1 MHIADWI
8 IVILYFAYVL
18 AEGFRHGK
26 KNQNLDDYFRGKRS
40 LRWWAVGLSVMA
52 TQASAITYIGTTGQ
66 AYNAGMS
73 FIQVY
78 LPQPLVMVILCMTF
92 VPFFY
97 RANIFTAY
105 EYLERRFDAKTRSL
119 TSFIFLV
126 SRGLAVS
133 FVLYA
138 PSIILA
144 VIFGWNEL
152 VTITIMGASTI
163 LYTTIGGNKAVIM
176 IDAKQMLLMFA
187 GIFIA
192 IALFVSKFPANYSI
206 GDAVHLAGLEGKWN
220 SIDLSMDLKN
230 SYTLLSGMLGGFF
243 LALSYFG
250 CDQSQVQRYLTG
262 RSLTESRMSLMLN
275 AFLKVPM
282 QFLILAVG
290 VLMFVSYHFIK
301 PPLNFSAENQSVLMQ
316 KAGSRYAELEK
327 RYDAVF
333 QERRVEALSLSEA
346 RKSHNA
352 VALRVAEGRY
362 READAAFREL
372 KNENRALLKSVTGS
386 EPSSEVNY
394 IFPSFLIR
402 HAPTGILGIM
412 LAVIFAAAMS
422 SFSSEINS
430 LASATIIDFYKR
442 YFCKT
447 AGDAH
452 YLWVSRGATLF
463 WGAFAT
469 GAACYAGKL
478 GSLIE
483 AVNKVGSYFY
493 GPILGV
499 FLLAFMVRRCNG
511 TGAFYGLIAGE
522 IAVFA
527 VAYYSSISWLYYNVV
542 GVAVVLAAGTAI
554 SMLRPSQADSSR
566 SGEIRQ

>member
-8 IVILYFAYVL
+8 IIILYFAYVL
-18 AEGFRHGK
+18 AEGVRHGK
-26 KNQNLDDYFRGKRS
+26 KNKNLDDYFRGTRS

-66 AYNAGMS
+66 AYDAGMS

-78 LPQPLVMVILCMTF
+78 LPQPLVMVVLCMTF

-97 RANIFTAY
+97 KANIFTAY

-119 TSFIFLV
+119 TSFIFLL

-144 VIFGWNEL
+144 VIFGWNEI
-152 VTITIMGASTI
+152 VTILIMGASTI
-163 LYTTIGGNKAVIM
+163 LYTTIGGNKAVIL

-187 GIFIA
+187 GIFVA
-192 IALFVSKFPANYSI
+192 IALFVSQFPSGFSI
-206 GDAVHLAGLEGKWN
+206 GDAVHLAGLEQKWN
-220 SIDLSMDLKN
+220 SIDLSLDPSN

-262 RSLTESRMSLMLN
+262 RSLTESRMSLILN

-290 VLMFVSYHFIK
+290 VLMFVSFHFIK
-301 PPLNFSAENQSVLMQ
+301 PPLNFNESNHGVLTQ
-316 KAGSRYAELEK
+316 KAGARYSELEK
-327 RYDAVF
+327 KHDAAF
-333 QERRVEALSLSEA
+333 QERRDAAVSLSEA
-346 RKSHNA
+346 RKSGRQELLSA
-352 VALRVAEGRY
+352 AEQRY
-362 READAAFREL
+362 RRAETEFRNV
-372 KNENRALLKSVTGS
+372 KKENHVLLKSVLQT
-386 EPSSEVNY
+386 EPSSDVNY
-394 IFPSFLIR
+394 IFPSFLI
-402 HAPTGILGIM
+402 HYAPTGVLGIM

-442 YFCKT
+442 HFQT
-447 AGDAH
+447 NASDSH
-452 YLWVSRGATLF
+452 YLWVSRGATFF
-463 WGAFAT
+463 WGCFAMV
-469 GAACYAGKL
+469 AACYAGKL

-499 FLLAFMVRRCNG
+499 FLLAFLVRRSNG
-511 TGAFYGLIAGE
+511 TGAFYGLLAGE
-522 IAVFA
+522 AAVFT
-527 VAYYSSISWLYYNVV
+527 VAYFSSISWLYYNVV
-542 GVAVVLAAGTAI
+542 GVAVVLAAGTLI
-554 SMLRPSQADSSR
+554 SRIADSR
-566 SGEIRQ
+566 R

>member
-8 IVILYFAYVL
+8 IIILYFAYVL
-18 AEGFRHGK
+18 AEGVRHGK
-26 KNQNLDDYFRGKRS
+26 KNKNLDDYFRGTRS

-66 AYNAGMS
+66 AYDAGMS

-78 LPQPLVMVILCMTF
+78 LPQPLVMVVLCMTF

-97 RANIFTAY
+97 KANIFTAY

-119 TSFIFLV
+119 TSFIFLL

-144 VIFGWNEL
+144 VIFGWNEI
-152 VTITIMGASTI
+152 VTILIMGASTI
-163 LYTTIGGNKAVIM
+163 LYTTVGGNKAVIL

-187 GIFIA
+187 GIFVA
-192 IALFVSKFPANYSI
+192 IALFVSQFPSGFSL
-206 GDAVHLAGLEGKWN
+206 GDAVHLAGLEQKWN
-220 SIDLSMDLKN
+220 SIDLSLDPSN

-262 RSLTESRMSLMLN
+262 RSLTESRMSLILN

-290 VLMFVSYHFIK
+290 VLMFVSFHFIK
-301 PPLNFSAENQSVLMQ
+301 PPLNFNESNYSTLVQ
-316 KAGSRYAELEK
+316 KAGARYGELEK
-327 RYDAVF
+327 KHDAAF
-333 QERRVEALSLSEA
+333 QERRDAAVSLSEA
-346 RKSHNA
+346 RKSGRQELLSA
-352 VALRVAEGRY
+352 AEQRY
-362 READAAFREL
+362 RRAESAFRNV
-372 KNENRALLKSVTGS
+372 KKENQALLKSVLQA
-386 EPSSEVNY
+386 EPSSDINY
-394 IFPSFLIR
+394 IFPSFLIH
-402 HAPTGILGIM
+402 HAPTGVLGIM

-430 LASATIIDFYKR
+430 LASATIIEFYKR
-442 YFCKT
+442 YFQMN
-447 AGDAH
+447 ASDSH

-463 WGAFAT
+463 WGCFAT
-469 GAACYAGKL
+469 AAACYAGKL

-499 FLLAFMVRRCNG
+499 FLLAFLVRRSNG
-511 TGAFYGLIAGE
+511 TGAFYGLLAGE
-522 IAVFA
+522 AAVFA

-542 GVAVVLAAGTAI
+542 GVAAVLVAGTLI
-554 SMLRPSQADSSR
+554 SRIADSR
-566 SGEIRQ
+566 R

>member
-26 KNQNLDDYFRGKRS
+26 KNKNLDDYFRGKRS
-40 LRWWAVGLSVMA
+40 LRWWAIGLSVMA

-66 AYNAGMS
+66 AYDSGMS

-78 LPQPLVMVILCMTF
+78 LPQPLVMIVLCMTF

-97 RANIFTAY
+97 RANVFTAY

-119 TSFIFLV
+119 TSFIFLI

-144 VIFGWNEL
+144 VIFGWNED
-152 VTITIMGASTI
+152 VTILIMGASTI
-163 LYTTIGGNKAVIM
+163 IYTTIGGNKAVIM

-192 IALFVSKFPANYSI
+192 IALFVFRFPSSYSI

-220 SIDLSMDLKN
+220 SIDLSLDLKN

-262 RSLTESRMSLMLN
+262 RSLTESRMSLVLN

-301 PPLNFSAENQSVLMQ
+301 PPLNFSEANRNMLVQ
-316 KAGSRYAELEK
+316 KAGSRYADLEK
-327 RYDAVF
+327 RYDAMF
-333 QERRVEALSLSEA
+333 QERRTAALSMSEA
-346 RKSHNA
+346 RRSRNPVDLKNA
-352 VALRVAEGRY
+352 EDRYGEAE
-362 READAAFREL
+362 AAFL
-372 KNENRALLKSVTGS
+372 KLKKENRSLLKSVTGS

-402 HAPTGILGIM
+402 HAPAGILGIM

-442 YFCKT
+442 YFRKE
-447 AGDAH
+447 AADAH

-469 GAACYAGKL
+469 AAACHAGKL

-483 AVNKVGSYFY
+483 AVNKVGSFFY

-499 FLLAFMVRRCNG
+499 FLLAFMVRRSNG
-511 TGAFYGLIAGE
+511 MGAFYGLIAGE
-522 IAVFA
+522 VAVFA
-527 VAYYSSISWLYYNVV
+527 VAHYSSISWLYYNVV
-542 GVAVVLAAGTAI
+542 GVAAVLAAGTAI
-554 SMLRPSQADSSR
+554 SMLRPSQAAPSAD
-566 SGEIRQ
+566 GEIQP

>member
-8 IVILYFAYVL
+8 IVILYFAYVIG
-18 AEGFRHGK
+18 EGFRHGRENK
-26 KNQNLDDYFRGKRS
+26 NLDDYFRGKRS

-66 AYNAGMS
+66 AYNSGMS

-78 LPQPLVMVILCMTF
+78 LPQPLVMVVLCITF

-97 RANIFTAY
+97 RANVFTAY

-119 TSFIFLV
+119 TSFIFLI

-144 VIFGWNEL
+144 IIFGWNEV
-152 VTITIMGASTI
+152 VTILIMGASTI
-163 LYTTIGGNKAVIM
+163 IYTTIGGNKAVIM
-176 IDAKQMLLMFA
+176 IDAKQMILMFA

-192 IALFVSKFPANYSI
+192 IGLFIVQFPSHFSI

-220 SIDLSMDLKN
+220 SIDLSTDLKS

-262 RSLTESRMSLMLN
+262 RSLTESRMSLLLN

-282 QFLILAVG
+282 QFLILVVG

-301 PPLNFSAENQSVLMQ
+301 PPLNFRAADRSVLLQKAENQ
-316 KAGSRYAELEK
+316 YAELERK
-327 RYDAVF
+327 YDSVF
-333 QERRVEALSLSEA
+333 QERKEAAFSISEA
-346 RKSHNA
+346 RKSGNA
-352 VALRVAEGRY
+352 GLLGAAEKRY
-362 READAAFREL
+362 HDAEVRFRGV
-372 KNENRALLKSVTGS
+372 KKENRALLKSVRGT

-394 IFPSFLIR
+394 IFPSFLI
-402 HAPTGILGIM
+402 HYAPAGILGIM

-442 YFCKT
+442 YFRTT
-447 AGDAH
+447 ASDAH

-463 WGAFAT
+463 WGMFAAA
-469 GAACYAGKL
+469 AACFAGRL

-499 FLLAFMVRRCNG
+499 FLLAFIVRRSNG

-522 IAVFA
+522 IAVLA
-527 VAYYSSISWLYYNVV
+527 TAHYSSISWLYYNVV
-542 GVAVVLAAGTAI
+542 GVAAVLAVGTMI
-554 SMLRPSQADSSR
+554 SMMRPAHR
-566 SGEIRQ
+566 A

>member
-8 IVILYFAYVL
+8 IVTLYFAYVIG
-18 AEGFRHGK
+18 EGFRHGK
-26 KNQNLDDYFRGKRS
+26 KNKNLDDYFRGKRS

-66 AYNAGMS
+66 AYDSGMS

-78 LPQPLVMVILCMTF
+78 LPQPFVMIILCMTF

-97 RANIFTAY
+97 KANVFTAY

-119 TSFIFLV
+119 TSFIFLI
-126 SRGLAVS
+126 SRGLSVS

-144 VIFGWNEL
+144 VIFDWNEI
-152 VTITIMGASTI
+152 VTILIMGASTI
-163 LYTTIGGNKAVIM
+163 LYTTVGGNKAVIM

-192 IALFVSKFPANYSI
+192 IALFVYQFPSSYSI
-206 GDAVHLAGLEGKWN
+206 GDAIHLAGLEGKWN
-220 SIDLSMDLKN
+220 SIDLSVDLKS

-262 RSLTESRMSLMLN
+262 RSLTESRMSLILN

-290 VLMFVSYHFIK
+290 VLMFVSYNFIQ
-301 PPLNFSAENQSVLMQ
+301 PPLNFNAANRGVLVQ
-316 KAGSRYAELEK
+316 KAGSQYAELERK
-327 RYDAVF
+327 YDTVF
-333 QERRVEALSLSEA
+333 QTRREAALSLSAA
-346 RKSHNA
+346 RKSGNPDFL
-352 VALRVAEGRY
+352 VAAEKRY
-362 READAAFREL
+362 RETEATFRDV
-372 KNENRALLKSVTGS
+372 KKENRALLKSTLGS
-386 EPSSEVNY
+386 EPSSDINY
-394 IFPSFLIR
+394 IFPSFLIN
-402 HAPTGILGIM
+402 HAPAGVLGIL

-442 YFCKT
+442 YFQTT
-447 AGDAH
+447 ASDRH

-469 GAACYAGKL
+469 VAACFAGKL

-499 FLLAFMVRRCNG
+499 FLLAFMIRRCNG
-511 TGAFYGLIAGE
+511 AGAFYGLLAGE

-527 VAYYSSISWLYYNVV
+527 VAYYTSISWLYYNVV
-542 GVAVVLAAGTAI
+542 GVAVVLAAGTVI
-554 SMLRPSQADSSR
+554 SMIRPAHR
-566 SGEIRQ
+566 V

>member
-8 IVILYFAYVL
+8 IVVLYFAYVI
-18 AEGFRHGK
+18 AEGFRHGR
-26 KNQNLDDYFRGKRS
+26 KNKNLDDYFRGKRS
-40 LRWWAVGLSVMA
+40 LRWWAVGLSIMA

-66 AYNAGMS
+66 AYDAGMS

-78 LPQPLVMVILCMTF
+78 LPQPLVMIVLCMTF

-97 RANIFTAY
+97 KANVFTAY
-105 EYLERRFDAKTRSL
+105 EYLEKRFDAKTRSL
-119 TSFIFLV
+119 TSFIFLI

-144 VIFGWNEL
+144 VIFGWNEV
-152 VTITIMGASTI
+152 VTIMIMGASTI
-163 LYTTIGGNKAVIM
+163 VYTTIGGNKAVIM

-192 IALFVSKFPANYSI
+192 VALLVSQFPSSYSI

-220 SIDLSMDLKN
+220 SIDLSLDLRN

-262 RSLTESRMSLMLN
+262 RSLTESRMSLVLN

-290 VLMFVSYHFIK
+290 VLMFVSYNFIK
-301 PPLNFSAENQSVLMQ
+301 PPLNFNVANQNVLMQ
-316 KAGSRYAELEK
+316 RAGNQYEQLEK
-327 RYDAVF
+327 RYDSVF
-333 QERRVEALSLSEA
+333 RERREAAISISDA
-346 RKSHNA
+346 RKGNSPINLKA
-352 VALRVAEGRY
+352 AEERY
-362 READAAFREL
+362 RQAETVFREL
-372 KNENRALLKSVTGS
+372 KQENRALLKSVTGS
-386 EPSSEVNY
+386 EPSSDVNY
-394 IFPSFLIR
+394 IFPSFLVR
-402 HAPTGILGIM
+402 NAPVGILGIM
-412 LAVIFAAAMS
+412 LALIFAAAMS

-442 YFCKT
+442 YFRRE
-447 AGDAH
+447 AADAH
-452 YLWVSRGATLF
+452 YLLISRCATLF
-463 WGAFAT
+463 WGVFAT
-469 GAACYAGKL
+469 GAACYAGRL

-499 FLLAFMVRRCNG
+499 FLLAFMVRRSNG
-511 TGAFYGLIAGE
+511 RGAFYGLIAGE
-522 IAVFA
+522 IAVFT
-527 VAYYSSISWLYYNVV
+527 VGYYSSISWLYYNVV
-542 GVAVVLAAGTAI
+542 GVATVLAAGTTISLLWPSEAGRLPAI
-554 SMLRPSQADSSR
+554 
-566 SGEIRQ
+566 EN

>member
-8 IVILYFAYVL
+8 ILALYFAYVIG
-18 AEGFRHGK
+18 EGFRYGR

-78 LPQPLVMVILCMTF
+78 LPQPLVMVVLCLTF

-97 RANIFTAY
+97 KANIFTAY
-105 EYLERRFDAKTRSL
+105 EYLEKRFDAKTRSL
-119 TSFIFLV
+119 TSFLFLI

-133 FVLYA
+133 LVLYA

-144 VIFGWNEL
+144 VVFGWSENTTVL
-152 VTITIMGASTI
+152 IMGASTI
-163 LYTTIGGNKAVIM
+163 LYTTVGGNKAVIM
-176 IDAKQMLLMFA
+176 IDAKQMMLMFA
-187 GIFIA
+187 GIFVA
-192 IALFVSKFPANYSI
+192 IGLFVSKFPSHYSI
-206 GDAVHLAGLEGKWN
+206 MDAVHLAGLEHKWN
-220 SIDLSMDLKN
+220 GIDLSLDLRS

-250 CDQSQVQRYLTG
+250 CDQSQVQRYLTAK
-262 RSLTESRMSLMLN
+262 SLTESRLSLIFN

-282 QFLILAVG
+282 QFLILAMG

-301 PPLNFSAENQSVLMQ
+301 PPLNFNDSYHKILAQ
-316 KAGSRYAELEK
+316 KAGKEYAELEI
-327 RYDAVF
+327 RYDSAF
-333 QERRVEALSLSEA
+333 LERR
-346 RKSHNA
+346 
-352 VALRVAEGRY
+352 
-362 READAAFREL
+362 DAALAIKQARDAGDPYLQKAAETRRQKAQAAFTEV
-372 KNENRALLKSVTGS
+372 KKENHILLKSVLGS

-394 IFPSFLIR
+394 IFPGFLIH
-402 HAPTGILGIM
+402 HAPAGILGIM

-422 SFSSEINS
+422 TFSSEINS

-442 YFCKT
+442 YFRKT

-452 YLWVSRGATLF
+452 YLWASRGATFF
-463 WGAFAT
+463 WGVFAT
-469 GAACYAGKL
+469 TAACFAGRL

-499 FLLAFMVRRCNG
+499 FLLAFMVKRSRG
-511 TGAFYGLIAGE
+511 AGAFWGLIAGE
-522 IAVFA
+522 AAVLA

-542 GVAVVLAAGTAI
+542 GVAMVLAAGTLITYWPRTRHA
-554 SMLRPSQADSSR
+554 
-566 SGEIRQ
+566 

>member
-8 IVILYFAYVL
+8 IVILYFAYVIG
-18 AEGFRHGK
+18 EGFRHGK
-26 KNQNLDDYFRGKRS
+26 KNKNLDDYFRGKRS

-66 AYNAGMS
+66 AYDSGMS

-78 LPQPLVMVILCMTF
+78 LPQPLVMVVLCMTF

-119 TSFIFLV
+119 TSLIFLI

-138 PSIILA
+138 PSIVLA
-144 VIFGWNEL
+144 VIFGWSEIL
-152 VTITIMGASTI
+152 TILIMGASTI
-163 LYTTIGGNKAVIM
+163 IYTTIGGNKAVIM

-192 IALFVSKFPANYSI
+192 IALFVFQFPSGFSI
-206 GDAVHLAGLEGKWN
+206 GDAVHLAGLQGKWN
-220 SIDLSMDLKN
+220 SIDLSVDLKN

-262 RSLTESRMSLMLN
+262 KSLTESRLSLVLN

-301 PPLNFSAENQSVLMQ
+301 PPLNFNETNRAVLSQ
-316 KAGSRYAELEK
+316 KAGPQYAALER
-327 RYDAVF
+327 RYDSLF
-333 QERRVEALSLSEA
+333 DERREAALALKEA
-346 RKSHNA
+346 RASRNPVLLSA
-352 VALRVAEGRY
+352 AEERCH
-362 READAAFREL
+362 RAEAAFR
-372 KNENRALLKSVTGS
+372 KIKRENNALLKSVSGS
-386 EPSSEVNY
+386 EPSSDVNY
-394 IFPSFLIR
+394 IFPSFLIQ
-402 HAPTGILGIM
+402 HAPAGILGIM

-442 YFCKT
+442 YFRAT
-447 AGDAH
+447 ASDAH
-452 YLWVSRGATLF
+452 YLWASRGATLF
-463 WGAFAT
+463 WGVFAT
-469 GAACYAGKL
+469 MAACYAGKL

-499 FLLAFMVRRCNG
+499 FLLAFLVRRCNG

-522 IAVFA
+522 IAVFV
-527 VAYYSSISWLYYNVV
+527 VAATTSISWLYYNVV
-542 GVAVVLAAGTAI
+542 GVAAVLAVGTILSIANA
-554 SMLRPSQADSSR
+554 SYRRARASS
-566 SGEIRQ
+566 

>member
-8 IVILYFAYVL
+8 VVFLYFAYVI
-18 AEGFRHGK
+18 AEGFRHGR

-66 AYNAGMS
+66 SYDSGMS

-78 LPQPLVMVILCMTF
+78 LPQPLVMVVLCMTF

-119 TSFIFLV
+119 TSLIFLM
-126 SRGLAVS
+126 SRGLSVS

-144 VIFGWNEL
+144 VIFGWNEVFTVL
-152 VTITIMGASTI
+152 IMGASTI

-187 GIFIA
+187 GIFVGL
-192 IALFVSKFPANYSI
+192 ALFVARFPSGYSI
-206 GDAVHLAGLEGKWN
+206 GDAVYLAGIENKWN
-220 SIDLSMDLKN
+220 GIDLSMDLTN

-262 RSLTESRMSLMLN
+262 RSLTESRLSLIFN

-282 QFLILAVG
+282 QFLILAMG
-290 VLMFVSYHFIK
+290 VLMFVSYHFDK
-301 PPLNFSAENQSVLMQ
+301 PPLNFSTAYRDALVQN
-316 KAGSRYAELEK
+316 AGK
-327 RYDAVF
+327 RYTDLETRYDSVF
-333 QERRVEALSLSEA
+333 QERKDAVLALRDVRQAGNPAALQAAEKRYRESEA
-346 RKSHNA
+346 RFLEIKQSN
-352 VALRVAEGRY
+352 
-362 READAAFREL
+362 RE
-372 KNENRALLKSVTGS
+372 LLKSVLGS
-386 EPSSEVNY
+386 EPSSETNY
-394 IFPSFLIR
+394 VFPSFLLEY
-402 HAPTGILGIM
+402 APAGILGLM

-442 YFCKT
+442 YFRT
-447 AGDAH
+447 EASDRH
-452 YLWVSRGATLF
+452 YLWASRGATLF
-463 WGAFAT
+463 WGGFAT
-469 GAACYAGKL
+469 AAACFAGRQ

-483 AVNKVGSYFY
+483 AVNRVGSYFY

-499 FLLAFMVRRCNG
+499 FLLAFMVRRSSGN
-511 TGAFYGLIAGE
+511 GAFLGLIAGE

-527 VAYYSSISWLYYNVV
+527 VAHYSSVSWLYYNVV
-542 GVAVVLAAGTAI
+542 GAGVVLAAGAI
-554 SMLRPSQADSSR
+554 HSIAASKARAL
-566 SGEIRQ
+566 

>member
-8 IVILYFAYVL
+8 VIILYFAWVIG
-18 AEGFRHGK
+18 EGFRHGR
-26 KNQNLDDYFRGKRS
+26 KNKNLDDYFRGNRS

-66 AYNAGMS
+66 AYDSGMS

-78 LPQPLVMVILCMTF
+78 LPQPLVMAVLCATF

-119 TSFIFLV
+119 TSFLFLI
-126 SRGLAVS
+126 SRGLAVG

-144 VIFGWNEL
+144 VIFGWNE
-152 VTITIMGASTI
+152 VFTILIMGVSTI
-163 LYTTIGGNKAVIM
+163 LYTTMGGNKAVIM

-187 GIFIA
+187 GIFVS
-192 IALFVSKFPANYSI
+192 IALFIARFPEGYSI
-206 GDAVHLAGLEGKWN
+206 GDAIHLAGIEGKWN
-220 SIDLSMDLKN
+220 SINLSMDLHN

-262 RSLTESRMSLMLN
+262 RSLKESRMSLVFN

-282 QFLILAVG
+282 QFLILAMG
-290 VLMFVSYHFIK
+290 VLMFVSYNFVK
-301 PPLNFSAENQSVLMQ
+301 PPLNFSNVYRETLEQ
-316 KAGSRYAELEK
+316 KAGARYADLEVK
-327 RYDAVF
+327 YDAVF
-333 QERRVEALSLSEA
+333 QRRKEAALALKEA
-346 RKSHNA
+346 RASNSPVLLA
-352 VALRVAEGRY
+352 AAENRY
-362 READAAFREL
+362 HQTERSFREV
-372 KNENRALLKSVTGS
+372 KQANQNLLKSVMGS
-386 EPSSEVNY
+386 SPSNEINY
-394 IFPSFLIR
+394 IFPSFLL
-402 HAPTGILGIM
+402 HYAPAGVLGIM

-442 YFCKT
+442 YFRT
-447 AGDAH
+447 SASDAH
-452 YLWVSRGATLF
+452 YLWVSRAATVF
-463 WGAFAT
+463 WGVFAT
-469 GAACYAGKL
+469 IVACYAGRQ

-483 AVNKVGSYFY
+483 AVNRVGSFFY

-499 FLLAFMVRRCNG
+499 FLLAFLVRRCSG
-511 TGAFYGLIAGE
+511 TGAFYALIAGE
-522 IAVFA
+522 IAVLA
-527 VAYYSSISWLYYNVV
+527 VDHYFSISWLYYNVV
-542 GVAVVLAAGTAI
+542 GVAAVLLTGIISCQLSAI
-554 SMLRPSQADSSR
+554 SR
-566 SGEIRQ
+566 ETNH

>member
-1 MHIADWI
+1 MHIADWV
-8 IVILYFAYVL
+8 IVVLYFAYVL

-26 KNQNLDDYFRGKRS
+26 KNQNLDDYFRGNRS

-66 AYNAGMS
+66 AYDAGMS
-73 FIQVY
+73 FVQVY
-78 LPQPLVMVILCMTF
+78 LPQPLVMVVLCMSF

-97 RANIFTAY
+97 RANVFTAY

-133 FVLYA
+133 VVLYA

-144 VIFGWNEL
+144 VIFGWNEI
-152 VTITIMGASTI
+152 VTVLIMGVSTV

-176 IDAKQMLLMFA
+176 IDAKQMILMFA

-192 IALFVSKFPANYSI
+192 IGLFIYQFPSGYSV
-206 GDAVHLAGLEGKWN
+206 GDAINLAGLEGKWN

-282 QFLILAVG
+282 QFLILAIG
-290 VLMFVSYHFIK
+290 VLMFVSYNFIK
-301 PPLNFSAENQSVLMQ
+301 PPLNFSAANQTILSQ
-316 KAGSRYAELEK
+316 RAGERYSKLEK
-327 RYDAVF
+327 KYDAAF
-333 QERRVEALSLSEA
+333 LRRREAAVSLSEA
-346 RKSHNA
+346 RKRGSPDL
-352 VALRVAEGRY
+352 VLVAEKRY
-362 READAAFREL
+362 RTAEADFREVR
-372 KNENRALLKSVTGS
+372 NENRALLKSVTGS

-394 IFPSFLIR
+394 IFPSFLVR
-402 HAPTGILGIM
+402 HAPSGILGIL

-442 YFCKT
+442 FFRIT
-447 AGDAH
+447 ASDRH
-452 YLWVSRGATLF
+452 YLWASRGATLF

-469 GAACYAGKL
+469 AAACYAGRL

-499 FLLAFMVRRCNG
+499 FLLAFMVRRSNG
-511 TGAFYGLIAGE
+511 TGAFYGLLAGE
-522 IAVFA
+522 AAVFA

-542 GVAVVLAAGTAI
+542 GVAMVLMAGTAI
-554 SMLRPSQADSSR
+554 SYFRPIPSR
-566 SGEIRQ
+566 

>member
-1 MHIADWI
+1 MDIADWI
-8 IVILYFAYVL
+8 VIVLYFAYVIW
-18 AEGFRHGK
+18 EGFRHGK
-26 KNQNLDDYFRGKRS
+26 KNRDIDDYFRGKRS

-66 AYNAGMS
+66 AYDSGMS

-78 LPQPLVMVILCMTF
+78 LPQPLVMIVLCMTF

-97 RANIFTAY
+97 RANVFTAY

-119 TSFIFLV
+119 TSFLFLM

-133 FVLYA
+133 LVLYA

-144 VIFGWNEL
+144 VIFGWSEIFTVL
-152 VTITIMGASTI
+152 IMGLSTI
-163 LYTTIGGNKAVIM
+163 LYTTIGGNRAVIM

-187 GIFIA
+187 GMFVA
-192 IALFVSKFPANYSI
+192 IALFMAQFPSDYSI
-206 GDAVHLAGLEGKWN
+206 MDAVHLAGLEGKWN
-220 SIDLSMDLKN
+220 SIDLSMDLEN

-262 RSLTESRMSLMLN
+262 KSLTESRLSLIFN

-282 QFLILAVG
+282 QFLILAIG
-290 VLMFVSYHFIK
+290 VLMFVSFHFIK
-301 PPLNFSAENQSVLMQ
+301 PPLNFNANHRNVLMQ
-316 KAGSRYAELEK
+316 DAGPRYNELE
-327 RYDAVF
+327 RQYDSVF
-333 QERRVEALSLSEA
+333 HERREAVLALKEA
-346 RKSHNA
+346 RRGRNKGLLQA
-352 VALRVAEGRY
+352 AENRY
-362 READAAFREL
+362 REVEGKFRQLEEA
-372 KNENRALLKSVTGS
+372 NHRLLRSVLGS

-394 IFPSFLIR
+394 IFPFFLIQY
-402 HAPTGILGIM
+402 APTGILGIM

-442 YFCKT
+442 YFRVDAD
-447 AGDAH
+447 AGH
-452 YLWVSRGATLF
+452 YLWASRAATLF
-463 WGAFAT
+463 WGVFAT
-469 GAACYAGKL
+469 TAACFAGRF
-478 GSLIE
+478 GTSLIE

-499 FLLAFMVRRCNG
+499 FLLAFLIRSCTG
-511 TGAFYGLIAGE
+511 TGAFWGLIAGE

-527 VAYYSSISWLYYNVV
+527 VAAYSSISWLFYNVV
-542 GVAVVLAAGTAI
+542 GVVVVLLAGTVI
-554 SMLRPSQADSSR
+554 SMLQRPGR
-566 SGEIRQ
+566 SAL